1 VREDVFYVVQADAS
15 RILAQPALNC
25 DEPIQPGGNKV
36 EAVFYP
42 NLDGIQPVA
51 AVGGP
56 RDGNVPETEFAGK

>member
-1 VREDVFYVVQADAS
+1 
-15 RILAQPALNC
+15 LNC